1 MALGV
6 VDASVV
12 VKWFLEEDFS
22 EEARRLRD
30 DHASG
35 LLELQAPSLLPY
47 EVLNAAKFA
56 DVFSASELLRIAE
69 AVDGMGIPLHPPEGH
84 LSRSTMQLASLAH
97 LTIYDASYL
106 ALAQD
111 LKVPIYSADDALIRA
126 SGGGID
132 TRHIRSYRGTQR

>member
-56 DVFSASELLRIAE
+56 EVFSAAELLSIAE
-69 AVDGMGIPLHPPEGH
+69 AIDGIGIPLHPLEGH
-84 LSRSTMQLASLAH
+84 LSQSTMHLALSAN
-97 LTIYDASYL
+97 LTICDASYL
-106 ALAQD
+106 ALGQD
-111 LKVPIYSADDALIRA
+111 LKVPIYSADEALLRA
-126 SGGGID
+126 AGGAIEA
-132 TRHIRSYRGTQR
+132 RHIRSYRGTHH